1 MYKELFERLPDES
14 ESSEKGGGFNPADL
28 LALPDAQRGLM
39 QQVIRRG
46 PVSAGELS
54 RELEVPAEAIEALF
68 QSLTEKGLLARVSD
82 TTPPRYQAVL
92 RRKRSRR
99 LPSSIWDNLS
109 GKLENDG

>member
-1 MYKELFERLPDES
+1 MYKELFERLSDES
-14 ESSEKGGGFNPADL
+14 ESSEKCGGFNPAHL
-28 LALPDAQRGLM
+28 LDLPDAQRGLM

-54 RELEVPAEAIEALF
+54 QELEVPAEAIEAVL
-68 QSLTEKGLLARVSD
+68 QSLAEKGFLARVPD

-109 GKLENDG
+109 GKLENEG